1 VHIGG
6 GIIVVLTRIQ
16 INPVVGYRD
25 NGGRSKRRIGLG
37 EREVG
42 IEPIAR
48 DIRAWRGIQLSSTAR
63 IEDIGIGEL
72 PCRKGDQKRGHR
84 HWCHTAT
91 ILTGQL
97 IGNLLTTRIRTGR
110 TLGTSKRI
118 RIKKS
123 GRHIVAAVVQ

>member
-16 INPVVGYRD
+16 INPVIGYRD

-48 DIRAWRGIQLSSTAR
+48 DIRAWRGIQLSSAAR

-84 HWCHTAT
+84 HWRHTAT

-110 TLGTSKRI
+110 SLSTSERI

-123 GRHIVAAVVQ
+123 GRHIVAAVIQ